1 MWQPFLKCDIESLDP
16 DGRFD
21 IARLDPDG
29 LFLMVFMENAQR
41 TRTKG
46 LVAPKA
52 EDARI
57 LDALRKASAEAKRK
71 ATKDGVPFVG
81 EKRKSWAVPK

>member
-1 MWQPFLKCDIESLDP
+1 
-16 DGRFD
+16 
-21 IARLDPDG
+21 
-29 LFLMVFMENAQR
+29 MENAQR

-57 LDALRKASAEAKRK
+57 LDALKKASAEAKRK
-71 ATKDGVPFVG
+71 ATTDGVPFIG
-81 EKRKSWAVPK
+81 GKKKSWAVPNAVHLTSFGVQSNT